1 MSIGIC
7 RIDEKF
13 IHGQTAS
20 QWAHIDGVNRI
31 YIVDDEIAHNDFLAR
46 VFVSA
51 APAGTNVKVWDV
63 ATAVEKMKKVEE
75 HPTYRAF
82 IICGTPTPFV
92 KMVDAGVGIKNIC
105 IGNMGNAEGKLQMKP
120 ASPTYVSREQRDELR
135 YLISKGVDCYLQ
147 VVPNDSKVNVLDCP
161 AMKSDNV

>member
-7 RIDEKF
+7 RIDEKL

-31 YIVDDEIAHNDFLAR
+31 YVIDDDIAHNDFLSR

-51 APAGTNVKVWDV
+51 APAGTNVKVWDT
-63 ATAVEKMKKVEE
+63 ATAVEKMKKVEA

-82 IICGTPTPFV
+82 ILCATPTPYV

-105 IGNMGNAEGKLQMKP
+105 VGNMGNGPDKLQMKP
-120 ASPTYVSREQRDELR
+120 ACPTYASKAQRDEFR
-135 YLISKGVDCYLQ
+135 YLVSKGVNVYLQ
-147 VVPNDSKVNVLDCP
+147 VIPQDAKVNVMDCP
-161 AMKSDNV
+161 AMKADE

>member
-7 RIDEKF
+7 RVDEKL

-31 YIVDDEIAHNDFLAR
+31 YVIDDETAHNDFLSR

-51 APAGTNVKVWDV
+51 APAGTNVKVWDT

-82 IICGTPTPFV
+82 ILCKTPTPYVELV
-92 KMVDAGVGIKNIC
+92 KAGVGIKHIC
-105 IGNMGNAEGKLQMKP
+105 VGNMGNGEGKIQMKTG
-120 ASPTYVSREQRDELR
+120 SPTYTSKEQRDEFR
-135 YLISKGVDCYLQ
+135 FLIEHGVDCYLQ
-147 VVPNDSKVNVLDCP
+147 VVPNDTKVYIKDLP
-161 AMKSDNV
+161 TMKD